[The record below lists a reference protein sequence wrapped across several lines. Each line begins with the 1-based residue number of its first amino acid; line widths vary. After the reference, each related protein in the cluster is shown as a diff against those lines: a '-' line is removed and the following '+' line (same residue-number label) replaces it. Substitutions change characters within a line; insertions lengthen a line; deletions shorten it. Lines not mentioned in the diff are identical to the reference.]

1 MLPSTSSISGRQGG
15 WDRLCCHGMCP
26 MKLNLVCTSHF
37 RNDNVANCKL
47 IISRQIF
54 STCVQYLLPWKFL
67 SSSFRKDA
75 ELEDT
80 RTQLRD
86 QSEANRE
93 WLASKELLN
102 RDIESKDTEIEQLR
116 KTCKTNETVIQWLV
130 STCIEYEFIYE
141 LWWAWNFSLGS

>member
-1 MLPSTSSISGRQGG
+1 M
-15 WDRLCCHGMCP
+15 
-26 MKLNLVCTSHF
+26 
-37 RNDNVANCKL
+37 
-47 IISRQIF
+47 
-54 STCVQYLLPWKFL
+54 
-67 SSSFRKDA
+67 SSSFRKDN

-93 WLASKELLN
+93 WLASKDLLN

-130 STCIEYEFIYE
+130 SKCIEYVQFVMN
-141 LWWAWNFSLGS
+141 LKF